1 MRKINGGKNG
11 MEHVSNVGLGFTVGT
26 DWGHDGTQS
35 SYSFAV
41 DPFSN
46 VLSE

>member
-1 MRKINGGKNG
+1 MGGKNG

-26 DWGHDGTQS
+26 DCGHDGTQS